1 MDGRS
6 RNSNIENEVTLKN
19 RVTRLDRESK
29 LLRVEDDPGW

>member
-6 RNSNIENEVTLKN
+6 RNSDIENEFTLKN